1 LIAVAL
7 FAAMAVSR
15 AQVSAPPP
23 AAAPAQQS
31 APAAAP
37 PPAAQTPVVP
47 DQAQSAPPD
56 TSQPPPGPGQKTA
69 PSIRVTTQTVPL
81 TITVSDKKHNFITD
95 LDQQDFRVLENGTPQ
110 DIRFFSRE
118 TDLPLRIAVLID
130 TSNSIRPRLQ
140 FEQDAA
146 IDFLNR
152 VIRPVKDAAFL
163 MTFDNEPQI
172 IQDYTDDVGR
182 LTDAIRDQRAGGGTA
197 LDDAIYMA
205 SDKLENA
212 PLPKGPDKDV
222 RRVIV
227 LISDGNDNLS
237 DHAPSEATEAV
248 IRSGAALYAISTNT
262 DWITL
267 DQGDTPRKYEF
278 TDGDKI
284 LMNFSDQT
292 GGRTFFPYKVEDLG
306 ESFVQ
311 IGAELRSQYFIAY
324 SPTALPD
331 GKYRK
336 IDVQVDRKGLVV
348 RTRRGYYATAPSPA
362 PSSGH

>member
-1 LIAVAL
+1 MAAIA
-7 FAAMAVSR
+7 S
-15 AQVSAPPP
+15 
-23 AAAPAQQS
+23 QQS
-31 APAAAP
+31 KPAAP
-37 PPAAQTPVVP
+37 PPS
-47 DQAQSAPPD
+47 DSAQSASPAPAR
-56 TSQPPPGPGQKTA
+56 TPGQTPDQTPAQAPAQAPGQQKPT

-81 TITVSDKKHNFITD
+81 TITVSDKKHNFVTD
-95 LDQQDFRVLENGTPQ
+95 LAQTDFRVLENGVPQ
-110 DIRFFSRE
+110 DIRFFSSE

-152 VIRPVKDAAFL
+152 VIRPLKDQAFL

-197 LDDAIYMA
+197 LNDALYMA
-205 SDKLENA
+205 SEKLADA
-212 PLPKGPDKDV
+212 PLPKAANKDV

-237 DHAPSEATEAV
+237 DHAPSDATEAV
-248 IRSGAALYAISTNT
+248 IRSGVAVYAISTNT

-284 LMNFSDQT
+284 LMSFSDQT

-306 ESFVQ
+306 ESFIQ

-324 SPTALPD
+324 SPTAAPD

-336 IDVQVDRKGLVV
+336 IEVQIDRKNLVV
-348 RTRRGYYATAPSPA
+348 RTRKGYYATSPA
-362 PSSGH
+362 AASSGH

>member
-1 LIAVAL
+1 MFIAIAL
-7 FAAMAVSR
+7 FALAGVR
-15 AQVSAPPP
+15 AQAPLPPP
-23 AAAPAQQS
+23 PDASQAPAEGPNQ
-31 APAAAP
+31 APN
-37 PPAAQTPVVP
+37 QTG
-47 DQAQSAPPD
+47 DQA
-56 TSQPPPGPGQKTA
+56 PGQKPTPA
-69 PSIRVTTQTVPL
+69 IRVTTQTVPL

-95 LDQQDFRVLENGTPQ
+95 LSQNDFLVLENGTPQ
-110 DIRFFSRE
+110 DIRFFSAE

-152 VIRPVKDAAFL
+152 VIRPVKDEAFL

-172 IQDYTDDVGR
+172 IQDYTDDVGV
-182 LTDAIRDQRAGGGTA
+182 LSDAIRDQRAGGGTA
-197 LDDAIYMA
+197 LNDALYMA
-205 SDKLENA
+205 SEKLSNA
-212 PLPKGPDKDV
+212 PLPRGTDKDV

-237 DHAPSEATEAV
+237 DRAPSDATEAV
-248 IRSGAALYAISTNT
+248 IRSGAAVFAISTNT

-278 TDGDKI
+278 TEGDKI
-284 LMNFSDQT
+284 LMQFSDQT

-324 SPTALPD
+324 TPNAPPD

-336 IDVQVDRKGLVV
+336 IEVRVDRKNLIV
-348 RTRRGYYATAPSPA
+348 RTRKGYYAVTERL
-362 PSSGH
+362 GGQ

>member
-1 LIAVAL
+1 MKFLRISAFFAIVL
-7 FAAMAVSR
+7 FVAMAAVR
-15 AQVSAPPP
+15 AQQSEPVVPPP
-23 AAAPAQQS
+23 ADASGSQSQVPAE
-31 APAAAP
+31 
-37 PPAAQTPVVP
+37 
-47 DQAQSAPPD
+47 
-56 TSQPPPGPGQKTA
+56 PGAEAPGQKPTPA
-69 PSIRVTTQTVPL
+69 IRVTTQTVPL
-81 TITVSDKKHNFITD
+81 TITVSDKKHNFVTD
-95 LDQQDFRVLENGTPQ
+95 LTQNDFRVLENGVPQ
-110 DIRFFSRE
+110 DIRFFSSE

-152 VIRPVKDAAFL
+152 VIRPIKDEAFL

-172 IQDYTDDVGR
+172 IQDYTDDVGV
-182 LTDAIRDQRAGGGTA
+182 LSDAIRDQRAGGGTA
-197 LDDAIYMA
+197 LNDAIYLA
-205 SDKLENA
+205 SEKLADA

-237 DHAPSEATEAV
+237 DHAPSDAIEAV

-267 DQGDTPRKYEF
+267 DQGDTPQKYEY
-278 TDGDKI
+278 TDGDKV
-284 LMNFSDQT
+284 LLKFSDQT
-292 GGRTFFPYKVEDLG
+292 GGRTFFPYRVEDLG

-311 IGAELRSQYFIAY
+311 IGTELRSQYFIAY
-324 SPTALPD
+324 TPTAPPD

-336 IDVQVDRKGLVV
+336 IEVQVDRKNLIV
-348 RTRRGYYATAPSPA
+348 RTRRGYYATAPSA
-362 PSSGH
+362 EGSSGH

>member
-1 LIAVAL
+1 MAAIA
-7 FAAMAVSR
+7 S
-15 AQVSAPPP
+15 
-23 AAAPAQQS
+23 QQS
-31 APAAAP
+31 EPAAP
-37 PPAAQTPVVP
+37 PPSDSAQPASSAPARTPGQTP
-47 DQAQSAPPD
+47 DQTPAQAPA
-56 TSQPPPGPGQKTA
+56 QAPGQQKPT

-81 TITVSDKKHNFITD
+81 TITVSDKKHNFVTD
-95 LDQQDFRVLENGTPQ
+95 LAQTDFRVLENGVPQ
-110 DIRFFSRE
+110 DIRFFSSE

-152 VIRPVKDAAFL
+152 VIRPLKDQAFL

-197 LDDAIYMA
+197 LNDALYMA
-205 SDKLENA
+205 SEKLADA
-212 PLPKGPDKDV
+212 PLPKAANKDV

-237 DHAPSEATEAV
+237 DHAPSDATEAV
-248 IRSGAALYAISTNT
+248 IRSGVAVYAISTNT

-284 LMNFSDQT
+284 LMSFSDQT

-306 ESFVQ
+306 ESFIQ

-324 SPTALPD
+324 SPTAAPD

-336 IDVQVDRKGLVV
+336 IEVQIDRKNLVV
-348 RTRRGYYATAPSPA
+348 RTRKGYYATSPA
-362 PSSGH
+362 AASSGH